1 MVRHNPRLVAV
12 GISHRTAP
20 IEIRER
26 LAVQEA
32 AIPQMLD
39 RLRADGMSKE
49 TVLLSTCNRVEM
61 YCVPGERG
69 TPERLARWL
78 AESGGLAGPTAD
90 AHIYQLAERDALH
103 HIFRVASSL
112 DSMVLGEPQILGQVK
127 TAYRIA
133 QEHRAA
139 GPVMHRVMNHALN
152 VAKRVRTETR
162 IGHEA
167 VSIGRSG
174 VELARQVLGSL
185 EGRAALLVG
194 AGAHGKVVARA
205 LLDFGLTELV
215 VANRTFE
222 RAAELADHFGGSAV
236 HMSEM
241 ARYFARVDIVVCSTA
256 AGKVL
261 IGKQDLAPA
270 LGKRRHRSL
279 VLIDLAV
286 PRNVDPAVN
295 DLGGVFRFDVDD
307 LAQIAGQGK
316 ERRLAAAEE
325 AERIVLEAS
334 ERFWEH
340 MMGEAVHD
348 RIGGIVRQAEVIR
361 LQEIARLAAASGM
374 GDDQQ
379 AAVDA
384 MTRAI
389 VKKVLHGPLSH
400 LRGLAQSG
408 DIEATEMVLR
418 AFGEVTAEGSSEDK
432 DG

>member
-1 MVRHNPRLVAV
+1 
-12 GISHRTAP
+12 
-20 IEIRER
+20 
-26 LAVQEA
+26 
-32 AIPQMLD
+32 
-39 RLRADGMSKE
+39 
-49 TVLLSTCNRVEM
+49 
-61 YCVPGERG
+61 
-69 TPERLARWL
+69 
-78 AESGGLAGPTAD
+78 
-90 AHIYQLAERDALH
+90 
-103 HIFRVASSL
+103 
-112 DSMVLGEPQILGQVK
+112 
-127 TAYRIA
+127 
-133 QEHRAA
+133 
-139 GPVMHRVMNHALN
+139 
-152 VAKRVRTETR
+152 
-162 IGHEA
+162 
-167 VSIGRSG
+167 
-174 VELARQVLGSL
+174 
-185 EGRAALLVG
+185 
-194 AGAHGKVVARA
+194 
-205 LLDFGLTELV
+205 
-215 VANRTFE
+215 
-222 RAAELADHFGGSAV
+222 
-236 HMSEM
+236 
-241 ARYFARVDIVVCSTA
+241 
-256 AGKVL
+256 
-261 IGKQDLAPA
+261 
-270 LGKRRHRSL
+270 